1 MLKQMLYRH
10 QGHISAALVLGGV
23 DVHGPALYSI
33 YPHGSVDKLP
43 YVTMGSGSL
52 AAMGVFEDGYKPGM
66 NREDGCKLVRDAI
79 AAGIFND
86 LGSGSN
92 VDICIITAA
101 GVECVADPTLSLSLS
116 LSLAS
121 FFLSLSLGLSL
132 ALPFSFSGVRLS
144 TFTTCLHLLSPLVT
158 TTATAF
164 CTTVH
169 SVTIPVHGSFP

>member
-23 DVHGPALYSI
+23 DVHGPHLYSI

-52 AAMGVFEDGYKPGM
+52 AAMGVFEDGYRSGM
-66 NREDGCKLVRDAI
+66 NKEDGCKLVRDAI

-92 VDICIITAA
+92 IDVCVITAD
-101 GVECVADPTLSLSLS
+101 GVECVSTSPRPPLPRFINCLFVSCSPARLTFL
-116 LSLAS
+116 LAAP
-121 FFLSLSLGLSL
+121 F
-132 ALPFSFSGVRLS
+132 AL
-144 TFTTCLHLLSPLVT
+144 
-158 TTATAF
+158 
-164 CTTVH
+164 
-169 SVTIPVHGSFP
+169 